1 MSGYGGSEAPAPAG
15 MGGGGGGGGGSAD
28 PSSAKP
34 LEGGARRGTS
44 HQGLLKLERARSLLG
59 EGQDNSM
66 ENVGFTLAILL
77 WQELASDRVALKF
90 ASVKCF

>member
-15 MGGGGGGGGGSAD
+15 MGGGGGGGGGSGSAD

-34 LEGGARRGTS
+34 LEGGARRGTP

-59 EGQDNSM
+59 EGQDSSI
-66 ENVGFTLAILL
+66 ENVG
-77 WQELASDRVALKF
+77 
-90 ASVKCF
+90 